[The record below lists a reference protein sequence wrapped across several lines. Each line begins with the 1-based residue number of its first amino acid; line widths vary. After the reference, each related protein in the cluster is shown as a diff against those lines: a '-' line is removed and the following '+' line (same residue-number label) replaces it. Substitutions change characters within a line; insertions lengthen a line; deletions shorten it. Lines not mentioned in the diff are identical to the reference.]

1 MGGPDVLMFTPP
13 RPIPGI
19 VFGSNVGLL
28 DFACNCKGL
37 FVVAETNEKSINQ
50 SINQS
55 VGQYN

>member
-37 FVVAETNEKSINQ
+37 FVVAETE
-50 SINQS
+50 
-55 VGQYN
+55 GELDAELETE